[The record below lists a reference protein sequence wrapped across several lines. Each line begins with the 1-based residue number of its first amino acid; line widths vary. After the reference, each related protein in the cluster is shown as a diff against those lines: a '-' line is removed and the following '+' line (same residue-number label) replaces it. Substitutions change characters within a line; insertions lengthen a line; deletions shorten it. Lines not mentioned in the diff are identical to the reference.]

1 MKKLIFAGLCLSL
14 STMAFAGAKESLVGK
29 RLVLDLP
36 DTECAGLSFAKN
48 GKDAGMYAELGQCQD
63 PLLLRVK
70 WLDGKTFILIEK
82 VRTNNISPPRS
93 YLYRVQS
100 INQHYVKLTQIWT
113 GWGDYRDTSVSYYY
127 KQ

>member
-36 DTECAGLSFAKN
+36 DTECAGLSFFKN
-48 GKDAGMYAELGQCQD
+48 GKDAAMYAEMGQCQD

-70 WLDGKTFILIEK
+70 
-82 VRTNNISPPRS
+82 
-93 YLYRVQS
+93 
-100 INQHYVKLTQIWT
+100 
-113 GWGDYRDTSVSYYY
+113 
-127 KQ
+127 